1 MTGAKWAV
9 EGRTGAPR
17 VMLGQSSMP
26 TVRPSTGSARAWLA
40 YPILVAL
47 FAFMGPYSLHPAAA
61 TGDDAAVG
69 ASAAAAASGVEEG
82 THTRQAAVVVL
93 AAFAALTLS
102 ATRRRRRLAASEPYD
117 PANPTSGPYQAITI
131 GNAGPLSSATA
142 RLFRSSARTVV
153 APGSLMLVMLLTA
166 YVGLASI
173 SVTWADDSVLAAKRA
188 IVFLVLAFTGYALA
202 QAWSLRDV
210 VFFSIFANAAS
221 LILGIGGALARGD
234 FQPFALDYRFVG
246 FGNPNLHGIEAACL
260 VIAAAVALC
269 ITRDRRLLLVG
280 LLVFGVGMLLLTKS
294 RTALVAVLLA
304 GAVAG
309 TFVVRRNRLAL
320 LVVAA
325 AVLVFAVV
333 VFVPQTVTRAQNAAL
348 LGRSAESDN
357 PATLSGRTLL
367 WEDLLDFASARP
379 WLGYGFDSFW
389 TPAHIAEVSV
399 RRGWVIT
406 QSHSGYIEALLNV
419 GWVGG
424 SLLVLVLAGGVV
436 TAIRR
441 YRRVQTPLAM
451 FAVAMLVWY
460 MTNMLAEAIP
470 EAHFSTLLVMIILA
484 HLALRSAAPDDRL
497 PERANVA

>member
-1 MTGAKWAV
+1 MTGVKWEV
-9 EGRTGAPR
+9 ESRTGTRRP
-17 VMLGQSSMP
+17 VVLGQSSVP
-26 TVRPSTGSARAWLA
+26 TVRPSTAAARAWLA
-40 YPILVAL
+40 YPILVLL

-61 TGDDAAVG
+61 TGEDDNAVG

-82 THTRQAAVVVL
+82 TRTRQAAVVIL
-93 AAFAALTLS
+93 AGFAALTLS
-102 ATRRRRRLAASEPYD
+102 AARRRRKLAASD
-117 PANPTSGPYQAITI
+117 ASDLAAGLHPAL
-131 GNAGPLSSATA
+131 GNGTRGALSPATMRILRSTA
-142 RLFRSSARTVV
+142 RGV
-153 APGSLMLVMLLTA
+153 ATPGSLVLLLLLSA

-188 IVFLVLAFTGYALA
+188 VVFLVLAFTGYALA

-210 VFFSIFANAAS
+210 VFFSIFANGAS
-221 LILGIGGALARGD
+221 LLLGIGGALARGD
-234 FQPFALDYRFVG
+234 FQPLAPDYRFVG

-260 VIAAAVALC
+260 IIAAAVALC
-269 ITRDRRLLLVG
+269 ITRERRLLLVG
-280 LLVFGVGMLLLTKS
+280 VLVFGVGMLLLTKS
-294 RTALVAVLLA
+294 RTALLAVLLA
-304 GAVAG
+304 GGVAG
-309 TFVVRRNRLAL
+309 VFVVRRNRLAL
-320 LVVAA
+320 LAVAA
-325 AVLVFAVV
+325 AALVFAVV
-333 VFVPQTVTRAQNAAL
+333 VFAPQTVTRAHDAAL

-367 WEDLLDFASARP
+367 WEDLLYFASARP

-389 TPAHIAEVSV
+389 TPAHIAEISL

-424 SLLVLVLAGGVV
+424 SLLVLVLVGGLV

-441 YRRVQTPLAM
+441 YRRVRTPLAM

-470 EAHFSTLLVMIILA
+470 EAHFSTLLIMIVLA
-484 HLALRSAAPDDRL
+484 HLALRRAAPDDR
-497 PERANVA
+497 PAEAAVVA